1 MTAPARR
8 SATAWENCCDQVQ
21 EMSITSRSIM
31 KKNRPA
37 YQLDVICD
45 DTTRETLENIIFAET
60 TTIGIRRCRM
70 ERTVMKREFATIATE
85 YGDATVKICRHGEIE
100 KIYSEY
106 ESAAV
111 IAEKS
116 GMPVGE
122 AGAWIVQKYKEG
134 NKKA

>member
-1 MTAPARR
+1 
-8 SATAWENCCDQVQ
+8 
-21 EMSITSRSIM
+21 M

-45 DTTRETLENIIFAET
+45 DTTREMLENIIFAET

-85 YGDATVKICRHGEIE
+85 YGHATVKICRHGEIE
-100 KIYSEY
+100 KIYPEY